1 VSILAGQAL
10 PTLSVA
16 MITGA
21 CVSKSQQIPLYLA
34 SQSPRRRELLRQ
46 IGVNHQVIRVEVPE
60 VPAPGETAETYVQR
74 LAQEKAAAGLA
85 AIQAAGLLCNA
96 VLGAD
101 TLGLLDGEIL
111 EKPRDK
117 AGALAMLRRLSG
129 RSHQVITAVALHSV
143 DRQLCKTSVTDVYF
157 RSLDEH
163 EIEAYWETGE
173 PGDKAGSYAI
183 QGLGAVFVKEIR
195 GSYSNVVGL
204 PLETTCELLHEFDI
218 PWWQPVSVEPVEVE
232 PGQ

>member
-1 VSILAGQAL
+1 
-10 PTLSVA
+10 

-21 CVSKSQQIPLYLA
+21 CVSTSQRLPLYLA
-34 SQSPRRRELLRQ
+34 SKSPRRRELLRQ

-60 VPAPGETAETYVQR
+60 VPAPGETAEIYVQR

-85 AIQAAGLLCNA
+85 AIQTAGVLCSA

-117 AGALAMLRRLSG
+117 ADALAMLRRLSG
-129 RSHQVITAVALHSV
+129 RSHQVITAVALHSAN
-143 DRQLCKTSVTDVYF
+143 RQLCKIAITDVYF
-157 RSLDEH
+157 RSLDEL

-173 PGDKAGSYAI
+173 PCDKAGSYAI

-204 PLETTCELLHEFDI
+204 PLETTCELLHEFGI
-218 PWWQPVSVEPVEVE
+218 PWWQSVLAEPVEVE